1 MATSLDPTQRYS
13 LPTRWVLFLSGMFIL
28 SLGVAVTVHA
38 GLGTTTISSPPA
50 VLAAATSYSLGTWTV
65 VVNVIIMIITALI
78 LGRNYKATML
88 WQLPISILFGV
99 MCDVSLWL
107 TRWVDPQNYLV
118 AWMLVIL
125 GTMAVALGIVM
136 QLLGQIAFMPG
147 EAVVQALNTKL
158 TTLDFGAC
166 KQIVDWTLVGI
177 AVIISLVTM
186 GGLVGVREGT
196 VFAAFCI
203 GFFVR
208 LWQKLYLKSISRD

>member
-196 VFAAFCI
+196 VFAAFGI

-208 LWQKLYLKSISRD
+208 LWQKLYLKSIRRN

>member
-1 MATSLDPTQRYS
+1 MATSLNPAQRYS
-13 LPTRWVLFLSGMFIL
+13 LPTRWVLFLAGMFIL
-28 SLGVAVTVHA
+28 SLGVAITVHA

-50 VLAAATSYSLGTWTV
+50 VLAAATNYSLGTWTV

-118 AWMLVIL
+118 AWILVVL

-147 EAVVQALNTKL
+147 EAIVQALNTKL
-158 TTLDFGAC
+158 TKLDFGAC

-177 AVIISLVTM
+177 AVIISLLTM
-186 GGLVGVREGT
+186 GDLVGVREGT
-196 VFAAFCI
+196 VFAAFGI

-208 LWQKLYLKSISRD
+208 LWQKLYLKSIRKN

>member
-1 MATSLDPTQRYS
+1 MATSLNPAQRYS
-13 LPTRWVLFLSGMFIL
+13 LPTRWVLFLAGMFIL
-28 SLGVAVTVHA
+28 SLGVAITVHA

-50 VLAAATSYSLGTWTV
+50 VLAAATNYSLGTWTV

-118 AWMLVIL
+118 AWILVVL

-147 EAVVQALNTKL
+147 EAIVQALNTKL
-158 TTLDFGAC
+158 TKLDFGAC

-177 AVIISLVTM
+177 AVIISLLTM
-186 GGLVGVREGT
+186 GDLVGVREGT
-196 VFAAFCI
+196 VFAAFGI

-208 LWQKLYLKSISRD
+208 LWQKLYLKSIRRN